1 MLDHPIIIA
10 MLSVVVGFC
19 LKFVWDRWLS
29 QTSRI
34 TRNEFTTA
42 LGVLA
47 TECKLRRETCLNT
60 RAFNKAYFEGLITAQ
75 GGCID
80 SAIEAEQEI
89 IKRRVETRKAIVL
102 IMMTQIKICEAL
114 RLDCGE
120 LSRMLVDMG
129 ATE

>member
-1 MLDHPIIIA
+1 MLDHPFIIA

-19 LKFVWDRWLS
+19 LKFVWDRWLTQS
-29 QTSRI
+29 SRI
-34 TRNEFTTA
+34 TRQEFTDSIKN
-42 LGVLA
+42 LA
-47 TECKLRRETCLNT
+47 NECALRREACLNT
-60 RAFNKAYFEGLITAQ
+60 RAFNKAYFEGLISAQ

-80 SAIEAEQEI
+80 SAIEVEQEI
-89 IKRRVETRKAIVL
+89 IKRRVETRKALVL